1 MFKNKLVNIMLVIL
15 ISLTLLGVIAL
26 ILVNIWNSMEASKG
40 KEPTIEEIVKLSFD
54 TPEITTNLMSNDF
67 ARMRFRIQ
75 VDNKK
80 ALEEVQKRDFQI
92 DNIIIRELA
101 GMQSSELKS
110 PEGIE
115 QLETRLKMRIN
126 ELMQEG
132 IVIQVYTRERMI
144 Q

>member
-1 MFKNKLVNIMLVIL
+1 MLIIL

-26 ILVNIWNSMEASKG
+26 ILVNILNSADSRG

-54 TPEITTNLMSNDF
+54 TPEITTNLLSNDF
-67 ARMRFRIQ
+67 ARMKFRIQ

-80 ALEEVQKRDFQI
+80 ALAEIQKRDFQI

-101 GMQSSELKS
+101 GMKSSDLQSA
-110 PEGIE
+110 EGIE

-126 ELMQEG
+126 ELMQNG
-132 IVIQVYTRERMI
+132 VVIQVYTRERVI

>member
-1 MFKNKLVNIMLVIL
+1 MLIIL

-26 ILVNIWNSMEASKG
+26 ILVNILNSTDSRG
-40 KEPTIEEIVKLSFD
+40 KELTIEEIVKLSFD
-54 TPEITTNLMSNDF
+54 TPEITTNLLSNDF
-67 ARMRFRIQ
+67 ARVKFRIQ

-80 ALEEVQKRDFQI
+80 ALKEIQKRDFQI

-101 GMQSSELKS
+101 GMKSSDLQSA
-110 PEGIE
+110 EGIE

-132 IVIQVYTRERMI
+132 IVVQVYTRARVI

>member
-1 MFKNKLVNIMLVIL
+1 MLIIL

-26 ILVNIWNSMEASKG
+26 ILVNILNSTDTRG
-40 KEPTIEEIVKLSFD
+40 KEPTIDEIVKLSFD
-54 TPEITTNLMSNDF
+54 TPEITTNLLSNDF

-80 ALEEVQKRDFQI
+80 ALEEIQKRDFQI

-101 GMQSSELKS
+101 GMKSSDLKS
-110 PEGIE
+110 AEGIE
-115 QLETRLKMRIN
+115 QLETRLKMKIN

>member
-1 MFKNKLVNIMLVIL
+1 M
-15 ISLTLLGVIAL
+15 IAL
-26 ILVNIWNSMEASKG
+26 ILVNILNSTDSRG
-40 KEPTIEEIVKLSFD
+40 KEPTIDEIVKFSFD
-54 TPEITTNLMSNDF
+54 TPEITTNLLSNDF
-67 ARMRFRIQ
+67 ARMKFRIQ

-80 ALEEVQKRDFQI
+80 ALKEIQKRDFQI

-101 GMQSSELKS
+101 GMKSSDLQSA
-110 PEGIE
+110 EGIE

-132 IVIQVYTRERMI
+132 IVVQVYTRERMI